1 MNCLKNKNICEVVSL
16 FILRTINSY
25 FCTFYMILFDPK
37 KFYGGL
43 SSSSVILNPSMFF
56 LLNCI
61 VGLIFSFSMD
71 SKEIMAF
78 ILQNGMGTSLHDN
91 ILNVLGTLIAVS
103 VFSILYNAISSKIT
117 DISNLIKV
125 FHICEYGSTFYLL
138 ALLFLGVQTLIFN
151 MNDSTSSFRILEH
164 LVRETLYVSD
174 SMSML
179 KVISI
184 GRLIMGQN
192 VGEWLTPIY
201 IHGLLFLVCS
211 SVILVL
217 WARNLYIGLCLDDM
231 SQFIKFFGT
240 SIALILLIK
249 IVVIGMFAW
258 YGVSRYI
265 EKSDV
270 LIGMYFDTEMESFKD
285 SPNFAKM
292 GYYCHYFASTIDND
306 IKNKYKFYVL
316 AALYNE
322 IAINNEMNE
331 TVSKREYDGISIK
344 VNSIKDCDEYFKLAK
359 TIHDINNMKIET
371 SEIISNLNLK
381 NIDIPSN
388 IDLSTAKSIENYE
401 NFATRLNELNKQI
414 KSVELLRVKIDKHDD
429 YIYPPYG
436 LLTEFNIDINLPQ
449 VLKLNLIPYTCY

>member
-1 MNCLKNKNICEVVSL
+1 MNYLKNKNICEVVSL
-16 FILRTINSY
+16 FILKTINSY

-37 KFYGGL
+37 KFYGEL

-151 MNDSTSSFRILEH
+151 MNDGTSSFRILEH

-174 SMSML
+174 SMGML
-179 KVISI
+179 KIISI

-217 WARNLYIGLCLDDM
+217 WARNLYIGLCLDDR

-240 SIALILLIK
+240 SLVLILLIK
-249 IVVIGMFAW
+249 VVVIGMFTW

-270 LIGMYFDTEMESFKD
+270 LMGMYFDMEMESFKD
-285 SPNFAKM
+285 NPNFAKM

-331 TVSKREYDGISIK
+331 AVSKRRYNDISIE
-344 VNSIKDCDEYFKLAK
+344 VNSIKNCDEYFELAK
-359 TIHDINNMKIET
+359 TIHNINNMKIEI
-371 SEIISNLNLK
+371 SDIIRNLNLR
-381 NIDIPSN
+381 NVDVPSN

-401 NFATRLNELNKQI
+401 DFATRLNELNKQI
-414 KSVELLRVKIDKHDD
+414 KSVESLRAKIDKNDD